1 MVTLRQHMYV
11 PPRWRRGVE
20 QDEKTYNVGRNN
32 KGDLRLD
39 FTLEVI
45 KSSQGKE
52 ELGKIIGKKCSQLL
66 PGYIIGIYFPSEV

>member
-20 QDEKTYNVGRNN
+20 QDEKTFNVGRNN
-32 KGDLRLD
+32 KSDL

-45 KSSQGKE
+45 KRSQGKE
-52 ELGKIIGKKCSQLL
+52 ELGKIIGKKCSQPLS
-66 PGYIIGIYFPSEV
+66 GYNIDIYFPSEV